1 MAIFILVL
9 MLVVAHLGA
18 CVALLGFTGNRIAW
32 RFYLLSLIGVW
43 AGYFAYEAF
52 AIDCSLAKCNIR
64 PDLLVIYPYLLVV
77 SGLAIGGLRRNSAPD
92 DVAPAARGTPG
103 APAAVQSR
111 ASDGSSEL
119 MSAAA
124 IGDLRGMDRLLEDG
138 ADIEAADE
146 RGWTAL
152 MFSALRDELG
162 AVDLLL
168 RKGADPARRNN
179 DRLTAGD
186 IARRHGNAE
195 VAALLDGAKDPP
207 HAQQRNA

>member
-1 MAIFILVL
+1 MASGMEIFILVL
-9 MLVVAHLGA
+9 MLVVAHFGA
-18 CVALLGFTGNRIAW
+18 LVALLAVAKNRTAG

-52 AIDCSLAKCNIR
+52 VVDCSSRCNIR
-64 PDLLVIYPYLLVV
+64 PDLFVVYPYLILV
-77 SGLAIGGLRRNSAPD
+77 SAMSIGGLRRNFFEEGVSP
-92 DVAPAARGTPG
+92 VAPAA
-103 APAAVQSR
+103 VESR
-111 ASDGSSEL
+111 TSDGTTEL
-119 MSAAA
+119 MGAAA
-124 IGDLRGMDRLLEDG
+124 IGDLQGIERLLAGG
-138 ADIEAADE
+138 ADIDARDE

-195 VAALLDGAKDPP
+195 VAGLLDNAKGPP
-207 HAQQRNA
+207 HAQERNA